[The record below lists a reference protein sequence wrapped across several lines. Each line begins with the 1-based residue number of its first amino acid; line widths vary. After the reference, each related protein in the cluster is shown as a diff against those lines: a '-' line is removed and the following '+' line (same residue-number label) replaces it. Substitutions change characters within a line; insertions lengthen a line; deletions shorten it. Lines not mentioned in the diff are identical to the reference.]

1 MGLGMIAELP
11 MIIIDVQRG
20 GPSTG
25 LPTKTEQ
32 SDLLLAMFGRNGESP
47 IPILAAATPGDC
59 FELIQEALRI
69 AVDFMTPVIFLSDGY
84 IANGAEPWRI
94 PKVEDL
100 KPVKYSHPTEFNG
113 VDGYL
118 PYKRDENL
126 VRPWALPGTPGLQ
139 HRIGGLEKSDITG
152 NVDYSAPNHQHMTN
166 TREAKIAGIA
176 KFIPDQTVEGPE
188 TGDLLVLSWGGTY
201 GSVRTAVRQAMADGK
216 KVAHAHMRYM
226 NPMPKNM
233 GALLKKYKKVLIPEL
248 NNGQLRFLIRNNF
261 LVDAIGLNK
270 VEGKPFLVS
279 EINQTIQKLLEV

>member
-1 MGLGMIAELP
+1 ELP
-11 MIIIDVQRG
+11 MVIIDVQRG

-47 IPILAAATPGDC
+47 IPILAASTPGDC

-113 VDGYL
+113 NGVFL

-126 VRPWALPGTPGLQ
+126 VRPWALPGTPALQ

-233 GALLKKYKKVLIPEL
+233 GALLKKYKKVLVPEL
-248 NNGQLRFLIRNNF
+248 NNGQLRFLIRNNY
-261 LVDAIGLNK
+261 LVDAVGLNK

-279 EINQTIQKLLEV
+279 EINQAIQKLLEE